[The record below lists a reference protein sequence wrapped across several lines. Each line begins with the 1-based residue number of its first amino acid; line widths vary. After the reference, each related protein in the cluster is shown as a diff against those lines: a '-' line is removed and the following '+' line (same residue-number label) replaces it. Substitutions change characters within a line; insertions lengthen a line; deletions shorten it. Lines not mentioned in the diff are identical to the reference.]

1 MRRVGATLSENGAL
15 LYRYDSAE
23 EKGDRELSEPSR
35 AREMLAGLVAE
46 ARVSVN
52 GRVTSMSA
60 NLTEEQVLSLP
71 NSLRPLLA
79 ENWARSV
86 IEAIFRPYGETRAIP
101 AEGAAERTAAAQSP
115 LEGTLVQEIR
125 VGARDGRRATLESET
140 VLRGPEGEAKPDR
153 YRQRTAV
160 EWSLADG
167 RVDELLRR
175 EEVTLERVMAGL
187 DAMERID
194 RRFFITRVNS
204 PEEMDETERSV
215 EDLLGPDGFLD
226 AGGPSGSSDG
236 DSSG

>member
-1 MRRVGATLSENGAL
+1 
-15 LYRYDSAE
+15 
-23 EKGDRELSEPSR
+23 
-35 AREMLAGLVAE
+35 
-46 ARVSVN
+46 
-52 GRVTSMSA
+52 
-60 NLTEEQVLSLP
+60 
-71 NSLRPLLA
+71 
-79 ENWARSV
+79 
-86 IEAIFRPYGETRAIP
+86 
-101 AEGAAERTAAAQSP
+101 
-115 LEGTLVQEIR
+115 
-125 VGARDGRRATLESET
+125 
-140 VLRGPEGEAKPDR
+140 
-153 YRQRTAV
+153 V

-215 EDLLGPDGFLD
+215 EDLLGPDGFPD